1 MKRLPRRPQHRP
13 IVRMGGG
20 LGGAAPLTIHGGG
33 ASCEELVGALASA
46 TRTCTWIVPDMGA
59 MTGLLEA
66 VQLLLE
72 RDRRPHRFGGLLAL
86 EPTEPSTTPV
96 LGALFEPVVGALPS
110 FEHLPYEALLEVMTL
125 PAESAGDLV
134 IGGWSSLENELLIL
148 VRGDLRTVVAPFS
161 MFARTPRARP
171 DFRQLAIEDHGHTVR
186 LGSYEAST
194 DSILHDLDPDYRRRL
209 NARRRASDRGLGPA
223 LRRLRV
229 QRGLSRS
236 DFEGISAKTLARIER
251 GEITQP
257 RKATVRALEAT
268 LGLGLNE
275 IASF

>member
-1 MKRLPRRPQHRP
+1 VTRRPQRARGRS
-13 IVRMGGG
+13 IVRLDSGF
-20 LGGAAPLTIHGGG
+20 GGG
-33 ASCEELVGALASA
+33 AGLRIEEGASRDRFVLALASA
-46 TRTCTWIVPDMGA
+46 TRTCTWIVPDLSA

-66 VQLLLE
+66 AQVVLE
-72 RDRRPHRFGGLLAL
+72 QDRRPRSFGGLVAL
-86 EPTEPSTTPV
+86 EPTKPSTTPV
-96 LGALFEPVVGALPS
+96 LVGLFDPVVGACPS
-110 FEHLPYEALLEVMTL
+110 FHHLPYEALVEVMAL
-125 PAESAGDLV
+125 PAESARDLV
-134 IGGWSSLENELLIL
+134 IGGWSNLENELLIL

-171 DFRQLAIEDHGHTVR
+171 AFRKLAIEDHGHTVR

-257 RKATVRALEAT
+257 RSATVRALEAT
-268 LGLGLNE
+268 LGLKLDE